1 MNKTR
6 QVHIRVTEKEMK
18 ELTHLSKAKKVS
30 KSKLILTLVR
40 RELENPTL

>member
-6 QVHIRVTEKEMK
+6 QIHIRVTEKEMK
-18 ELTHLSKAKKVS
+18 ELTHLSMANGMS
-30 KSKLILTLVR
+30 KSKLVLTLVR